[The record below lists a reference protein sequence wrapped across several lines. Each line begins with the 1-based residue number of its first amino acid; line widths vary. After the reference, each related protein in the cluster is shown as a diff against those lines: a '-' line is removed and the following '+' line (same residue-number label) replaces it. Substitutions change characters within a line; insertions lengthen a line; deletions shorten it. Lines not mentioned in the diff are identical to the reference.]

1 MSDLNPANHQ
11 PLSPVDDTQHL
22 GHNRDSAER
31 PLVQKLNLD
40 TTPDTAMTASS
51 KKTVAVLISVLAIAS
66 GVLTGFG
73 AFKLNAK
80 SAPSN
85 DQQAP
90 MQQSAGSSVKVGDV
104 FGVQDEKTFKDS
116 AQGYLE
122 QGGIGGE
129 GSHKLLRAGGETQ
142 TVVLTSSI
150 TDLEKLVG
158 MEVKV
163 WGETFKAQKAGWLM
177 DVGRIEVINTEATVP
192 TEE

>member
-1 MSDLNPANHQ
+1 M
-11 PLSPVDDTQHL
+11 
-22 GHNRDSAER
+22 GHNRDSSFK

-40 TTPDTAMTASS
+40 DTPKPTMTAKSS
-51 KKTVAVLISVLAIAS
+51 KNIALVISLIAIAS

-73 AFKLNAK
+73 AYKLKAK
-80 SAPSN
+80 TSPVS
-85 DQQAP
+85 DTQAP
-90 MQQSAGSSVKVGDV
+90 MQQSAGATVKAGEI

-122 QGGIGGE
+122 QGGVGGE

-150 TDLEKLVG
+150 TDLDKLVG
-158 MEVKV
+158 MEIKV

-177 DVGRIEVINTEATVP
+177 DVGRVEVVNTEASAPV
-192 TEE
+192 EE